1 MENDKTLNLR
11 EKIDA
16 YVKGQLGETD
26 IQELWNEVA
35 KNPALLDDLE
45 LEVGVKA
52 LLTGQEISSSK
63 KKATLHTLPNWAW
76 HTAAAAVIA
85 LVALLQLFRTP
96 TPTELS
102 QFVLKGIS
110 PDQIETSDALRSS
123 ALGISSADSLL
134 NLGFQAAYTGNNQK
148 ALKIFDS
155 IIEQYQQEPYASKAY
170 LNRGIILYNSGDYP
184 NAVVSFNEALSRIED
199 NRMLTEKAQWFLANA
214 YINTNE
220 LEKALKAAGEAY
232 IQNGV
237 FRTQS
242 FRLYQKLNYDLGK
255 IDYENFEEQTE
266 N

>member
-184 NAVVSFNEALSRIED
+184 NAVVSFNGNVYPNSCSC
-199 NRMLTEKAQWFLANA
+199 FANA

>member
-1 MENDKTLNLR
+1 M
-11 EKIDA
+11 
-16 YVKGQLGETD
+16 
-26 IQELWNEVA
+26 
-35 KNPALLDDLE
+35 
-45 LEVGVKA
+45 
-52 LLTGQEISSSK
+52 
-63 KKATLHTLPNWAW
+63 
-76 HTAAAAVIA
+76 
-85 LVALLQLFRTP
+85 
-96 TPTELS
+96 
-102 QFVLKGIS
+102 
-110 PDQIETSDALRSS
+110 RSS

>member
-1 MENDKTLNLR
+1 MENDNTLNLR

-16 YVKGQLGETD
+16 YVKGQLGEVE
-26 IQELWNEVA
+26 IQELWSEIA
-35 KNPALLDDLE
+35 KNPKLLDDLE

-52 LLTGQEISSSK
+52 IIAEGGVSSSK
-63 KKATLHTLPNWAW
+63 KKAPLQSLPNWAW
-76 HTAAAAVIA
+76 HTAAAAVIF

-110 PDQIETSDALRSS
+110 ADQIETSDALRSS
-123 ALGISSADSLL
+123 ELGISSADSLL

-148 ALKIFDS
+148 ALELFDTV
-155 IIEQYQQEPYASKAY
+155 IEQYPQEPYASKAY
-170 LNRGIILYNSGDYP
+170 LNRGIILYNNGDYP
-184 NAVVSFNEALSRIED
+184 NAVISFNEVLSRIED

-220 LEKALKAAGEAY
+220 LEKALNAAGEAY